1 MKNFTVIAGTIAIS
15 LLLTYI
21 TRTVMTRLGVVAA
34 PRKDRWH
41 SKPTALL
48 GGIAIYTSFILSV
61 LLVFPDPFSIKRLLL
76 AGTLLFVVGL
86 IDDLI
91 QIKPYVKLAAQ
102 LVASSALIF
111 SGHYLPWT
119 HIPLLDFVIT
129 FIWLVGITNAINMLD
144 NMDGLAGGISVIA
157 CLFLSLN
164 FYLNGQAGFIY
175 LPLIMA
181 ASIAGFLVFNFNPA
195 SIFMGDCGSMFI
207 GFTVSG
213 MALYSVEQRTRNL
226 AAVLA
231 TPVLIMLMPIF
242 DTTIVTIARKING
255 RPVSQGGRDH
265 TSHRLVAL
273 GMTDRQAVLTLY
285 VISLIAGGLAIVV
298 RDLPIGVGIA
308 IIASS
313 VLTIIFL
320 GFYLGK
326 VGVYEET
333 DAPAGTLIRKI
344 SSHPYRRRLVE
355 VLIDFILV
363 SLSYYVSY
371 LLRFDGELPA
381 EQFAIF
387 IRTLPYTIAIH
398 LFCFL
403 LFGMY
408 RGIWQYAGVE
418 ELAGIGKG
426 TLAGSIVSIS
436 FVMLLYKFA
445 GPSRSIFI
453 INLVLLT
460 LVIGISRL
468 SFRLFSIILPGGPS
482 PQPGSRPVLIYGAGD
497 RGELLLR
504 ELLQNQA
511 HLYVPV
517 GFVDDDPAK
526 IGKTLRGYAI
536 HDTASLPR
544 LTRDLQIKEV
554 LLSTTKISEADI
566 DRLRAIGIRLL
577 RPKIGFE

>member
-1 MKNFTVIAGTIAIS
+1 MKNAIIFLGIAALSLVLTLFTRAGA
-15 LLLTYI
+15 
-21 TRTVMTRLGVVAA
+21 RRLGVIAA

-41 SKPTALL
+41 VAPTALL
-48 GGIAIYTSFILSV
+48 GGLAIYATFMAAVFLFYPDLST
-61 LLVFPDPFSIKRLLL
+61 IKRLLL
-76 AGTLLFVVGL
+76 AGTLLFFVGL

-91 QIKPYVKLAAQ
+91 QIKPYIKLAAQ
-102 LVASSALIF
+102 LVAASALIF

-119 HIPLLDFVIT
+119 QIPLLDYLIT

-144 NMDGLAGGISVIA
+144 NMDGLAAGISVIA
-157 CLFLSLN
+157 CVFLFTN
-164 FYLNGQAGFIY
+164 FLLNGQNGLIF

-181 ASIAGFLVFNFNPA
+181 ASIAGFLILNFNPA

-207 GFTVSG
+207 GFTIAG
-213 MALYSVEQRTRNL
+213 MALFSVEQRTRNL

-242 DTTIVTIARKING
+242 DTTIVTIARKLNG

-273 GMTDRQAVLTLY
+273 GMSDRRAVLTLY
-285 VISLIAGGLAIVV
+285 ALSIIAGGLAILV
-298 RDLPIGVGIA
+298 RDLPIGVGVA
-308 IIASS
+308 IIAGS

-333 DAPAGTLIRKI
+333 EAPSGTLIRKL

-355 VLIDFILV
+355 VLIDFILIG
-363 SLSYYVSY
+363 LCYYVSY
-371 LLRFDGELPA
+371 LLRFDGELPDP
-381 EQFAIF
+381 QFAIF
-387 IRTLPYTIAIH
+387 LRTLPYIIAIH
-398 LFCFL
+398 LFFFL
-403 LFGMY
+403 LFGLY

-418 ELAGIGKG
+418 ELASIGKG
-426 TLAGSIVSIS
+426 TLSSGVVSVT
-436 FVMLLYKFA
+436 FVMALYKFA
-445 GPSRSIFI
+445 GPSRSLFI
-453 INLVLLT
+453 INLAILT
-460 LVIGISRL
+460 LALAVSRL
-468 SFRLFSIILPGGPS
+468 SFRLFAIILAGVRS

-504 ELLQNQA
+504 ELLQNPD
-511 HLYVPV
+511 HLYDPV

-526 IGKTLRGYAI
+526 IGKTLRGYPI
-536 HDTASLPR
+536 HDPAALPK
-544 LTRDLQIKEV
+544 LLNELQVNEV
-554 LLSTTKISEADI
+554 LLSTHQIPEGNA
-566 DRLRAIGIRLL
+566 LRFQEIGLKLL